1 MILNMSD
8 MMNNISEVN
17 LKVLLLS
24 QKVILLCSFLKFFS
38 SAQVSH

>member
-24 QKVILLCSFLKFFS
+24 QKVILLCSF
-38 SAQVSH
+38 